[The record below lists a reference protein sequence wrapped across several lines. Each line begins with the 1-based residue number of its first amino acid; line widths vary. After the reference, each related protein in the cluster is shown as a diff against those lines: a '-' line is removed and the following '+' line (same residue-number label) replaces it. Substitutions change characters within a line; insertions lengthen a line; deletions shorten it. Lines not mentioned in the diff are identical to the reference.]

1 MCTLHVFFQVF
12 ADEPVLFAANRDELL
27 DRAWRGPELLS
38 SSPRIW
44 GPRDLV
50 AGGTWMGV
58 NEAGVLV
65 SLANHEGTLRRD
77 SSSLCSRGAVVL
89 ETLRHGTADEARRFA
104 EWSAPA
110 CKAYTLL
117 VADPG
122 RALVIDHGPEG
133 TQTYRLLP
141 GCHVI
146 TNARFRDPA
155 DPKAR
160 RSRERME
167 TMSTGNRPPDDAA
180 LARFLADHESPGP
193 GASPLCIHP
202 PTAHKTGN
210 RFGTS
215 SAAVI
220 RIGPDRAVRSFRF
233 ASGPPC
239 RAPFEDV
246 TPGWAAREAGGRQPA
261 PIQGDFGNQ

>member
-1 MCTLHVFFQVF
+1 
-12 ADEPVLFAANRDELL
+12 
-27 DRAWRGPELLS
+27 
-38 SSPRIW
+38 
-44 GPRDLV
+44 
-50 AGGTWMGV
+50 MGV

-65 SLANHEGTLRRD
+65 SLANHEGTLRKD
-77 SSSLCSRGAVVL
+77 SASLCSRGAVVL
-89 ETLRHGTADEARRFA
+89 ETLRHGTAEEARRFA
-104 EWSAPA
+104 EWAGPA

-117 VADPG
+117 VADP
-122 RALVIDHGPEG
+122 AKAFVVDHAPEG
-133 TQTYRLLP
+133 TQTYRLMP

-167 TMSTGNRPPDDAA
+167 ALAAGGRAPDDAA
-180 LARFLADHESPGP
+180 LARFLADHESPAP
-193 GASPLCIHP
+193 NATPLCIHP
-202 PTAHKTGN
+202 SETSPIAS

-220 RIGPDRAVRSFRF
+220 RIGADRTVESYRF

-239 RAPFEDV
+239 RTPLEDA
-246 TPGWAAREAGGRQPA
+246 TPRWEGEIRRQDLRPAGAA
-261 PIQGDFGNQ
+261 

>member
-1 MCTLHVFFQVF
+1 MCTLHLFFQVF
-12 ADEPVLFAANRDELL
+12 PEEPVLFAANRDEIL

-38 SSPRIW
+38 SVPRIW
-44 GPRDLV
+44 GPRDLA

-77 SSSLCSRGAVVL
+77 SASLCSRGAVVL
-89 ETLRHGTADEARRFA
+89 ETLRHGTAEEARRFA
-104 EWSAPA
+104 EWAAPA

-117 VADPG
+117 VADPVK
-122 RALVIDHGPEG
+122 AFVVDHAPEG
-133 TQTYRLLP
+133 TQAYRLMP
-141 GCHVI
+141 GFHVI

-167 TMSTGNRPPDDAA
+167 ALAAVGRAPDDAA
-180 LARFLADHESPGP
+180 LARFLSDHERPGP
-193 GASPLCIHP
+193 DTTPLCIHP
-202 PTAHKTGN
+202 SEGSRIAS

-215 SAAVI
+215 SASVI
-220 RIGPDRAVRSFRF
+220 RIGPDRTVESYRF

-239 RAPFEDV
+239 RTPLEDATPRWEEEI
-246 TPGWAAREAGGRQPA
+246 TPGERREPGA
-261 PIQGDFGNQ
+261 D